1 MAKKKEM
8 TMEKLARMIEQ
19 GFRTTAT
26 IRDLA
31 DLREETRTGFHK
43 VNVQINEIKE
53 GLHLVWVAVNRIEK
67 EILEDH
73 ARRIERLETKLGI
86 R

>member
-8 TMEKLARMIEQ
+8 TMEILARMIEQ

-31 DLREETRTGFHK
+31 DLREETRVGFHK
-43 VNVQINEIKE
+43 VNAQISDIKE
-53 GLHLVWVAVNRIEK
+53 ELHLVWAAVNRIEK
-67 EILEDH
+67 EILGDH
-73 ARRIERLETKLGI
+73 ARRIERLEAKLGI
-86 R
+86 E